1 MTLVKEVS
9 KVPRVSPAEA
19 LELMRQGY
27 TYVDVRSEREFVEG
41 HPAGAFNIPLM
52 HAGLDRLEDNPE
64 FMDVVRGVFSRQERL
79 LIGCRS
85 GVRSLTAAGLLE
97 ADGYVH
103 LAELREGFKGTR
115 DDFGRLVPGWMQQGL
130 PTEAGSPE
138 GRSYAELRARSL
150 SGRVG
155 PGS

>member
-1 MTLVKEVS
+1 VS
-9 KVPRVSPAEA
+9 QVPRVSPTEA
-19 LELMRQGY
+19 QELIRQGY

-52 HAGLDRLEDNPE
+52 HAGIDRLEDNPD
-64 FMDVVRGVFSRQERL
+64 FMDVVRGVFSHQDRL

-97 ADGYVH
+97 ADGYQQ

-115 DDFGRLVPGWMQQGL
+115 DDFGRVVPGWLQQGL
-130 PTEAGSPE
+130 PVEQGSPE
-138 GRSYAELRARSL
+138 GRSYPELRARAL
-150 SGRVG
+150 GVQKPHG
-155 PGS
+155 G